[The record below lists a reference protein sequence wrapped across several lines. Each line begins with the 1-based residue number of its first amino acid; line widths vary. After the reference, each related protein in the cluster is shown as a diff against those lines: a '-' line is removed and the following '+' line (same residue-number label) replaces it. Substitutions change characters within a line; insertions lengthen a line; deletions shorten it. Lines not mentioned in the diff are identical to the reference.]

1 MLASSCSQP
10 PAPREGT
17 RPNFLHSQEEEPS
30 HLAESAG
37 QAPRAGSGPG
47 VSVTSQGGWEPAS
60 RPIGPDSPWSLS
72 RL

>member
-17 RPNFLHSQEEEPS
+17 RPSNFLHSQEEEPS

-47 VSVTSQGGWEPAS
+47 VSVTSQGACQPS
-60 RPIGPDSPWSLS
+60 HRS
-72 RL
+72 